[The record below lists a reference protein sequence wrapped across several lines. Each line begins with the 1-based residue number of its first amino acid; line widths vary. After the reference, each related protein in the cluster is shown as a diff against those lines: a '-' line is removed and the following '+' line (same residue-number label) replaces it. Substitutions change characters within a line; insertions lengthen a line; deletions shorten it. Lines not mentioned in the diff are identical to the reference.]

1 MLHANASAPNSGD
14 SSFPGLRGEGL
25 LAAYLT
31 YLAATGRGNL
41 PYERAARRFFDTWPD
56 PAAWAALPLED
67 RLAAGSATRPVITFL
82 MLHQGLRPGYDYLL
96 ARKLS
101 PIWREIQ
108 TSPLQGEIDRF
119 LDEAES
125 LGFTAR
131 TRLATGAQVPARL
144 LIQTGKPI
152 EALTLDDLDE
162 FTGACRERQ
171 QATGKSHHH
180 YLAAISMTQRVLFH
194 LGVLD
199 SPPRNGGPVPFDERL
214 AEVRAPL
221 RGELIAYLER
231 KRATCERKTVSAM
244 ATRLKHFGVFLTEI
258 DPTLTS
264 VRELDRRRHIE
275 PFLASLVDALSEKD
289 GTPISIGDRNR
300 RVVAVATFLTDITEW
315 GWDAAPPRK
324 VIFRDD
330 IPKLP
335 QVLPRY
341 LPIDAD
347 RRLTAAL
354 TEHPVNPLAALAL
367 RLQRS
372 CGLRIG
378 ELLDLEL
385 DCVHQIDGNGAWLKV
400 PLGKLATERMVPLD
414 EDTVA
419 LIDEITELRS
429 HGRPLPHP
437 RYRRPAQF
445 LFTSHG
451 RRLTQQAVRHE
462 LDLAAD
468 TAGIGHVTSHQLRH
482 TYATALVNA
491 GVSLQALMAL
501 LGHASAEMSLRY
513 GRLFDSTVRT
523 EYERALDLAKQ
534 NTTTI
539 AAESA
544 ASHAAGRTQL
554 PLTVITGGNDWRE
567 APLLKSRMAGGFCL
581 RAPAQGACSYANI
594 CEHCPSYRSEPSS
607 FPVLAAQ
614 RVDAEALARD
624 AEQRGWIEEAQRH
637 NKLIA
642 RLDALIADTETQTG

>member
-1 MLHANASAPNSGD
+1 MPHANASVLSNADAPR
-14 SSFPGLRGEGL
+14 PALRGEAL
-25 LAAYLT
+25 LAAYLSH
-31 YLAATGRGNL
+31 LAETGRGNV

-56 PAAWAALPLED
+56 PEAWVKLPLAE
-67 RLAAGSATRPVITFL
+67 RLTADSATRPVITFL
-82 MLHQGLRPGYDYLL
+82 MLHRGLRPGYDYLL
-96 ARKLS
+96 SRKLS
-101 PIWREIQ
+101 PIWRELQ
-108 TSPLQGEIDRF
+108 TSPLRAEIDQF
-119 LDEAES
+119 LDEAEQ

-131 TRLATGAQVPARL
+131 TRLATGSQVPARL
-144 LIQTGKPI
+144 LIQTGKPMN
-152 EALTLDDLDE
+152 ALTIDDLDE
-162 FTGACRERQ
+162 FAAACHARQ
-171 QATGKSHHH
+171 VGTGKSHRH
-180 YLAAISMTQRVLFH
+180 YLSAISTTRMVLFH
-194 LGVLD
+194 LGVLET
-199 SPPRNGGPVPFDERL
+199 PPHSGGPVPFEERL
-214 AEVRAPL
+214 AEVAAPL
-221 RGELIAYLER
+221 RGELIGYLER

-258 DPTLTS
+258 DPSLTS
-264 VRELDRRRHIE
+264 MRDLDRRRHIE
-275 PFLASLVDALSEKD
+275 PFLASLVDAVSDKD
-289 GTPISIGDRNR
+289 GAPISIGDRNR

-354 TEHPVNPLAALAL
+354 TEHPDNELAALGL
-367 RLQRS
+367 RLQRA

-378 ELLDLEL
+378 EVLDLEL
-385 DCVHQIDGNGAWLKV
+385 DCVHEIDGNGAWLKV

-414 EDTVA
+414 VETLEV
-419 LIDEITELRS
+419 IDRITQLRS

-445 LFTSHG
+445 LFTYLG
-451 RRLTQQAVRHE
+451 RRLTQQGIRRE
-462 LDLAAD
+462 LDHATT
-468 TAGIGHVTSHQLRH
+468 TAGLGHVTSHQLRH

-513 GRLFDSTVRT
+513 GRLFDATVRA

-534 NTTTI
+534 NT
-539 AAESA
+539 AAA
-544 ASHAAGRTQL
+544 APTSSPTGRAQL
-554 PLTVITGGNDWRE
+554 PLTVITGGRDWRDT
-567 APLLKSRMAGGFCL
+567 PLLKSRMAGGFCL

-607 FPVLAAQ
+607 LPILAAQ
-614 RVDAEALARD
+614 RVDADALARD
-624 AEQRGWIEEAQRH
+624 AEQRGWIDEADRH
-637 NKLIA
+637 HKLIA
-642 RLDALIADTETQTG
+642 RLDTLIADTETQTG